1 MDTLDAGGRLPR
13 IKVRDLLPIHEPA
26 TSGRRPQFER
36 LSDAELLNAVV
47 RPQGDDYVKIS
58 TRTGRLVDGN
68 GRAYE
73 LLHRA
78 AEPSSAITPETEIPY
93 EPHPRGRIPEP

>member
-1 MDTLDAGGRLPR
+1 MDTLDAGGRRPR
-13 IKVRDLLPIHEPA
+13 IKIRDLLPIHDPA
-26 TSGRRPQFER
+26 TSGRRPEFEQ
-36 LSDAELLNAVV
+36 LTDAELLDAVV
-47 RPQGDDYVKIS
+47 RPQREDYVKIS

-78 AEPSSAITPETEIPY
+78 ADPASAITPETEIPY
-93 EPHPRGRIPEP
+93 EPHPRGRIPGP